1 MVVIEIPTRKGLNL
15 MALALLLGEIVMH
28 NRELIEVVKTG
39 IENGLVEIEQPILK
53 NWLLNLPE
61 NSARIKAENAIIA
74 LIRQLEDI
82 IRSEQS

>member
-1 MVVIEIPTRKGLNL
+1 MVVIEIPTTNGVDLK
-15 MALALLLGEIVMH
+15 ALALIVCEILMH

-39 IENGLVEIEQPILK
+39 IENGLIEIEQPILK

>member
-1 MVVIEIPTRKGLNL
+1 MVVIEIPTRKGLDL
-15 MALALLLGEIVMH
+15 TALALLLGEIVMH

-82 IRSEQS
+82 IRSEQT

>member
-15 MALALLLGEIVMH
+15 TALALLLGEVVIN
-28 NRELIEVVKTG
+28 NRELVEVTKTG
-39 IENGLVEIEQPILK
+39 IENGLIVIEQPILK